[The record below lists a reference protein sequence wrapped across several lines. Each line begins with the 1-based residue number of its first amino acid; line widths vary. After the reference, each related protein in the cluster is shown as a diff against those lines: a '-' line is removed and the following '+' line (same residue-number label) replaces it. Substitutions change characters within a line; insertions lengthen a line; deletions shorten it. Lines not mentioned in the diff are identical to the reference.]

1 MVYIIKKYFKV
12 QKVGHAGTLDPRAT
26 GLLIICTDSMTKKI
40 NEFMDLEK
48 EYEGIIG
55 IGATTKTYDTESEE
69 ENFKDTGFLNDT
81 LIDEVRNLFLGE
93 TEQTPPIYSALKHK
107 GKPLYKFAR
116 EGKKIEVKPRKIFIN
131 SFELKLLNNKELF
144 FRVVCGKG
152 TYIRTLAND
161 IGEKLGCGGYLKT
174 LRRTRIGDFTVSN
187 LDSNVQGIHYRII

>member
-12 QKVGHAGTLDPRAT
+12 KKVGHAGTLDPRAT

-40 NEFMDLEK
+40 NEFMDMEK

-81 LIDEVRNLFLGE
+81 LVDEVRNLFLGE

-107 GKPLYKFAR
+107 GIPLYKFAR
-116 EGKKIEVKPRKIFIN
+116 EGKKIEVKPRKIFIS

-174 LRRTRIGDFTVSN
+174 LRRTKIGDFSVSN
-187 LDSNVQGIHYRII
+187 LDGNVQGIHYRIV